1 MILPRAIF
9 VKVAK
14 PHDADL
20 ILAPAVYFFDL
31 ASESQVFPHVFIDI
45 ALPTVTRP
53 RLMSCRGV

>member
-20 ILAPAVYFFDL
+20 ILAPAVYFLDL
-31 ASESQVFPHVFIDI
+31 ASEPQVFIDI

-53 RLMSCRGV
+53 RLMSCWGV